1 MVRALKSMGFAAAA
15 LMLASQA
22 DAAGDAKHG
31 ASVFQRC
38 AICHSNTKGAPAR
51 IGPNLFSVVGRKAGT
66 FPEFSYSGAMK
77 GAGFVWTVDKIAAY
91 AQHPQVVVP
100 GNRMAF
106 GGLSS
111 PKDAADVAAYLAS
124 LK

>member
-1 MVRALKSMGFAAAA
+1 MVRVLKSMGAIAVAA
-15 LMLASQA
+15 LLASQA
-22 DAAGDAKHG
+22 NAADAKHG
-31 ASVFQRC
+31 AQVFQRC

-51 IGPNLFSVVGRKAGT
+51 IGPNLFGVVGRKAGT

-77 GAGFVWTVDKIAAY
+77 GAGFVWTPDKIAAY

-100 GNRMAF
+100 GNRMSF

-111 PKDAADVAAYLAS
+111 P
-124 LK
+124 

>member
-1 MVRALKSMGFAAAA
+1 MSMGLLA
-15 LMLASQA
+15 LVLASQA
-22 DAAGDAKHG
+22 QAADPKNG

-51 IGPNLFSVVGRKAGT
+51 IGPNLFGVVGRKAGT
-66 FPEFSYSGAMK
+66 FAQFSYSAAMK
-77 GAGFVWTVDKIAAY
+77 KAGFVWTADKIAAY
-91 AQHPQVVVP
+91 AQHPQIVVP

-106 GGLSS
+106 GGISS
-111 PKDAADVAAYLAS
+111 AHDAADVAAYLAT

>member
-1 MVRALKSMGFAAAA
+1 MVRVLKSMGIAA
-15 LMLASQA
+15 LAVMLASQA
-22 DAAGDAKHG
+22 NAADAKHG
-31 ASVFQRC
+31 AQVFQRC
-38 AICHSNTKGAPAR
+38 AICHSNNKGAPAR
-51 IGPNLFSVVGRKAGT
+51 IGPNLFGVVGRKAGT
-66 FPEFSYSGAMK
+66 APEFSYSAAMK
-77 GAGFVWTVDKIAAY
+77 KAGWVWTPDKIAAY

-111 PKDAADVAAYLAS
+111 AHDAADVAAYLAS